1 MHRSLLIPLIILGF
15 YGIEG
20 FSDKIDKLFYFK
32 IIIITIL
39 YLILS
44 NELVEN
50 YATERSEECSC
61 RKGTYPITEVPGI
74 KNDQD
79 CIEKKHCVND
89 DRRSAVSC
97 YYKCSPKATKSDNK
111 IRRRE
116 QNVYKEIDRIK
127 KACSKCNVKDES
139 YCNQEKYDVKSVCNY
154 CDRLESKKDCDSNL
168 FKYKLDKN
176 SIKNCKEM
184 CFATN
189 KTKACG
195 TVPIGPQNKLKR
207 RCYECHFIKENNMC
221 EKFKDKKDIENC
233 KKVCYPSESYF
244 TMYNVF
250 VYVIIPAA
258 IFFIVKN
265 RTFSN
270 LMEKYESGEY
280 VPESEIGQQVYQEIV
295 AGESM
300 SESMSVDTQPVAE
313 PMPQPAAEPMAQPV
327 AEPMP
332 QPVAEPMA
340 QPVAEPMPQP
350 AAEPMA
356 QPLDEPMAQPVA
368 EPMAQP
374 VAEPMPQPVAEPMP
388 QPVAESM
395 AQPVAEPMPQPV
407 VESMQKAG
415 PQTNQQSI

>member
-32 IIIITIL
+32 IIIITII

-44 NELVEN
+44 NTIVEN
-50 YATERSEECSC
+50 YATERNEEGSC
-61 RKGTYPITEVPGI
+61 HKGSHPITEVDNI
-74 KNDQD
+74 KNDKE

-97 YYKCSPKATKSDNK
+97 YYKGSPLATKSDNK
-111 IRRRE
+111 TRRRE

-127 KACSKCNVKDES
+127 KACSKCNVKDKS
-139 YCNQEKYDVKSVCNY
+139 YCNQEKYDVKSVCSY

-168 FKYKLDKN
+168 FKHKLDKN

-280 VPESEIGQQVYQEIV
+280 VPESVIGQQVYQEIV

-313 PMPQPAAEPMAQPV
+313 Q
-327 AEPMP
+327 
-332 QPVAEPMA
+332 VAEPMA
-340 QPVAEPMPQP
+340 QPVAEPI
-350 AAEPMA
+350 
-356 QPLDEPMAQPVA
+356 
-368 EPMAQP
+368 AQP

-388 QPVAESM
+388 QP
-395 AQPVAEPMPQPV
+395 
-407 VESMQKAG
+407 G